1 MPTDKVDA
9 NLTQEDMIVK
19 LKNENSKLAEENIK
33 LRETLEMLN
42 IRYQNLLELS
52 NTIIE
57 SYLNKGTI
65 KK

>member
-1 MPTDKVDA
+1 MPTEKVDT

-19 LKNENSKLAEENIK
+19 LKNENSKLAEENIR
-33 LRETLEMLN
+33 LRETLEILN

>member
-1 MPTDKVDA
+1 MPTEKVDT

-33 LRETLEMLN
+33 LRETLEILN

>member
-33 LRETLEMLN
+33 LREALEMLN